1 MNRRHLVL
9 GAYTAVVL
17 AIFSGAVRKVAEL
30 GDTDATA
37 SHHVLIPFVT
47 FALVLQQ
54 RRAIFSAAQSAVAAG
69 LPIALGGA
77 ALAWFGQAG
86 AAAGTRDALSLSV
99 AGAVVMWLGGFI
111 ALYGWKAFRAGL
123 FPLLFLGFTI
133 PFPSAVIESA
143 TLFLKTGSAAAVDGL
158 FTLTGTTYHR
168 DSFVFSLPT
177 VVIEIA
183 DECSGIRSSLG
194 LLLTSLLAGH
204 MFLTTGWKKAVLVLF
219 VLPLAILKNG
229 IRIVSLTLMAVH
241 VDPGFLTGRLHHEG
255 GMVFFLLALAMFAPF
270 FLFLQR
276 SEAHASAATI
286 QAEGSRFAKT

>member
-17 AIFSGAVRKVAEL
+17 AIFSGVVRTVAEL
-30 GDTDATA
+30 GNTDATA

-47 FALVLQQ
+47 FVLVLQQ
-54 RRAIFSAAQSAVAAG
+54 RRAIFSAAQSAVVAG
-69 LPIALGGA
+69 LAIALGGA
-77 ALAWFGQAG
+77 ALAWFGQA
-86 AAAGTRDALSLSV
+86 AAATGTRDALSLSV

-123 FPLLFLGFTI
+123 FPLLFLAFTI
-133 PFPSAVIESA
+133 PFPSAAIEGA

-177 VVIEIA
+177 VAIEIA
-183 DECSGIRSSLG
+183 DECSGIRSSIG

-204 MFLTTGWKKAVLVLF
+204 MFLTTRWKKAVLVLF
-219 VLPLAILKNG
+219 VLPLAVLKNG

-255 GMVFFLLALAMFAPF
+255 GFVFFAVSLVIFAPF
-270 FLFLQR
+270 LILLQR
-276 SEAHASAATI
+276 SEPQVSHSNVTVR
-286 QAEGSRFAKT
+286 SS